1 MRSSHSARY
10 RKIAEPAPT
19 AGPVE
24 AIVPLIDDRKAAA
37 RKAAKPISSRR
48 QREAS
53 DFGSSG
59 MATS

>member
-1 MRSSHSARY
+1 MRSSHSARH
-10 RKIAEPAPT
+10 RKIADPAT
-19 AGPVE
+19 ATGPAKVI
-24 AIVPLIDDRKAAA
+24 APLIDNRKAAA